1 VSLTDDLQLALR
13 LAEVAD
19 SLTMPR
25 FRASDLQVTAKPDL
39 TPVTEADLAVER
51 ALRALLARERPTD
64 LIVGEEEGGTLAV
77 PGRRWIIDPI
87 DGTKSFICG
96 VPLYSTLLSFERDGQ
111 PEVGV
116 CYFPALDEIL
126 YAERGQGTFV
136 NGRIARVST
145 KTTIEG
151 SVLCCGGHRH
161 MALTGRIGPFLKLA
175 ERALA
180 TRTWSDAYGHA
191 LVATGRVEA
200 MIDPTVSH
208 WDVSAIN
215 LIVQEAGGMS
225 TRIDGGPGLTPI
237 GKDYQALSSN
247 GHLHAE
253 LIEAFRA

>member
-1 VSLTDDLQLALR
+1 MSPR
-13 LAEVAD
+13 LAFAVEAAFWAGRSTLAHFQTGVAVESKAD
-19 SLTMPR
+19 E
-25 FRASDLQVTAKPDL
+25 
-39 TPVTEADLAVER
+39 TPVTIADRNAEQ
-51 ALRALLARERPTD
+51 
-64 LIVGEEEGGTLAV
+64 LIRQAIATQYPGEFILGEEEGGDEV
-77 PGRRWIIDPI
+77 PDRWIIDPI

-126 YAERGQGTFV
+126 YAERGQGAFV
-136 NGRIARVST
+136 NGRIARVSN